1 MKETTMHRLT
11 TRLLCAAALSAAIHG
26 AGAAVLQTLGA
37 GTAVGVTTQVA
48 RFELNTLLA
57 NDWVEDG
64 LLFHYSGWG
73 ANNGCGYAGVDCY
86 DAVSD
91 LSPAFAGNYLAT
103 SGQNAWIGVRR
114 ADGGDMQRIEFA
126 AGSGYASLNGYWV
139 TYDAG
144 HVTGSGNFSAPRGAV
159 LGLRD
164 ADGFDE
170 VRYFA
175 FAAPN
180 RQAGY
185 SAPALD
191 EVRVGVPEPASPLLC
206 GLALLGMGAVRRRG
220 IS

>member
-1 MKETTMHRLT
+1 VPS
-11 TRLLCAAALSAAIHG
+11 CSF
-26 AGAAVLQTLGA
+26 LQIL
-37 GTAVGVTTQVA
+37 
-48 RFELNTLLA
+48 RPA
-57 NDWVEDG
+57 NIRPQ
-64 LLFHYSGWG
+64 
-73 ANNGCGYAGVDCY
+73 NRVD
-86 DAVSD
+86 
-91 LSPAFAGNYLAT
+91 LPN
-103 SGQNAWIGVRR
+103 
-114 ADGGDMQRIEFA
+114 
-126 AGSGYASLNGYWV
+126 ASLDCARCV
-139 TYDAG
+139 AIAKQRHHVAYDDG

-175 FAAPN
+175 FAVPN